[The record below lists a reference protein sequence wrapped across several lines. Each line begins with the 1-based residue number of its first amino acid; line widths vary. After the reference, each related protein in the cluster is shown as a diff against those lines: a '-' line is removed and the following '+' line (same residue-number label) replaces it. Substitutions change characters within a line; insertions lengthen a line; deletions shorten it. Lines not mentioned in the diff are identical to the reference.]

1 MDRTDGS
8 KRILLIIGG
17 GIAAYK
23 VLELCRLLRRRGRL
37 VRAILTKSG
46 EQFVT
51 PLSVGSVTGD
61 KVYGDLFSLTD
72 EAEMGHIEL
81 SRDAD
86 LVVVAP
92 ATADLLAKMAHGL
105 ANDLAT
111 TALLATDKRI
121 LVAPAMNVRMW
132 HHPATQRNIAT
143 LRSDGVVFV
152 GPNSGSMACGEFGV
166 GRLAEPPEILE
177 AIEAMLPTDT
187 RLPLPG
193 EDPSRRSGDSGT
205 GRPLTGRH
213 VIVTSGPTIESIDP
227 VRFIANRSSGRQG
240 HAIAEAAAAA
250 GARVTLISGPVSVP
264 DPFGVEI
271 RRVESAGEMLT
282 AVEAALPAD
291 VFVGAAAVADW
302 RVEQA
307 APFKLKKGDT
317 PAALTLVPNP
327 DILSS
332 VAHHPS
338 GRPQLVVGFAAET
351 HDVIAH
357 AEAKRRTKGCDVIV
371 ANDVSLTG
379 ETPGGVMGGARNTVH
394 LVTETG
400 VEDWPTMDKRAV
412 ADRLVAKIAQ
422 MLAGSAQP

>member
-1 MDRTDGS
+1 MHS
-8 KRILLIIGG
+8 EKRILLIIGG

-23 VLELCRLLRRRGRL
+23 VLELCRLLRRRSRT
-37 VRAILTKSG
+37 VRAILTKAG

-132 HHPATQRNIAT
+132 HHPATQRSIAT
-143 LRSDGVVFV
+143 LKADGVTFV
-152 GPNSGSMACGEFGV
+152 GPNSGSMACGEFGI
-166 GRLAEPPEILE
+166 GRLAEPPEILD
-177 AIEAMLPTDT
+177 AIEALLATDT

-193 EDPSRRSGDSGT
+193 DSTPATSSVSGL
-205 GRPLTGRH
+205 GRPLSGRH
-213 VIVTSGPTIESIDP
+213 VLVTSGPTLESIDP

-250 GARVTLISGPVSVP
+250 GARVTLVSGPVSLP
-264 DPFGVEI
+264 DPFGVHTQH
-271 RRVESAGEMLT
+271 VESAREMLA
-282 AVEAALPAD
+282 AVESSLPAD
-291 VFVGAAAVADW
+291 VFIAAAAVADW

-307 APFKLKKGDT
+307 APLKLKKG
-317 PAALTLVPNP
+317 AADASLTLVPNP

-332 VAHHPS
+332 IAHHAS
-338 GRPQLVVGFAAET
+338 HRPALVVGFAAET

-357 AEAKRRTKGCDVIV
+357 AEAKRLAKGCDLIV

-379 ETPGGVMGGARNTVH
+379 ETPGGVMGAARNTVH
-394 LVTETG
+394 LVTAAG
-400 VEDWPTMDKRAV
+400 VEDWPTLDKRAV
-412 ADRLVAKIAQ
+412 ADRLVAKLAH
-422 MLAGSAQP
+422 MLARVPHT